1 MRAFAE
7 YSTPSGGGG
16 NGAVSAM
23 DARVKIAV
31 ALALLAM
38 SLSCRGF
45 AFPCL
50 MFLLC
55 MYLCRTMKIPLK
67 VLMLRFSEPV
77 FIATVLIALK
87 FFFSGSE
94 TMFTFELF
102 GVSLTGHSDG
112 LMEGLAIGGRIMGG
126 VSIVAALGF
135 STPFTEL
142 MAGLAWYRIPSV
154 FIEICLLAYRYI
166 FVLIEDAEVI
176 YNAQK
181 NRLGYTSIRR
191 GLGSFGTL
199 AGALTL
205 RAFENSQNITTAMT
219 QRGYDGSMPQASHK
233 PLKYSDVLSSIIFL
247 VVMGV
252 IWRV

>member
-7 YSTPSGGGG
+7 YPQGGRF
-16 NGAVSAM
+16 AAAM
-23 DARVKIAV
+23 DARVKIA
-31 ALALLAM
+31 AAFALLAM
-38 SLSCRGF
+38 SLSSRGF
-45 AFPCL
+45 AFPAL

-55 MYLCRTMKIPLK
+55 MGLCRSMKIPLR
-67 VLMLRFSEPV
+67 VFIFRFAEPV
-77 FIATVLIALK
+77 FIASVLIALK
-87 FFFSGSE
+87 FFFSGRE
-94 TMFTFELF
+94 AMFSIELF
-102 GVSLTGHSDG
+102 GVALTGHRDG

-135 STPFTEL
+135 STPFTKL
-142 MAGLAWYRIPSV
+142 MAGLSWYRIPQT

-166 FVLIEDAEVI
+166 FVLMEDAAVI

-205 RAFENSQNITTAMT
+205 KALENSQNITTAMT
-219 QRGYDGSMPQASHK
+219 QRGYDGSMPAITHV
-233 PLKYSDVLSSIIFL
+233 PLKYADVLISIIFL
-247 VVMGV
+247 IAMGAV
-252 IWRV
+252 WKV